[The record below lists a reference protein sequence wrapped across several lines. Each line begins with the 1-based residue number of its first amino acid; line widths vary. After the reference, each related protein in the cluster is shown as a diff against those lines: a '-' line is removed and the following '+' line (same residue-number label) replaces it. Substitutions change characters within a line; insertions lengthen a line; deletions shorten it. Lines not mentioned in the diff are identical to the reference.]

1 MWRVITMAG
10 KEVTLA
16 DLLAALSV
24 QGEAMTS
31 MRKDM
36 VESLDA
42 QRREVAESMASVR
55 EEVAGSAERVF
66 KELRAH
72 LEAECDRVK
81 KEVKEEVL
89 EEVFVKAEVVTKAE
103 VKAEVEGAVS
113 ELRKYVD
120 ETVGARQDFV
130 APQESMPLTLH
141 GQRFGQ
147 EGRSDCSDDEGRFRT
162 PAPASLSP
170 AAPAFQPRGPPANML
185 SPLPSPPG
193 SVKSCHS
200 CTSPTTR
207 RLRDGTKRRPQEF
220 DGSASWEAY
229 KTQFE
234 FLASA
239 RQWSREEMA
248 LQLVC
253 SLKGAALEVLNQLPA
268 AQRSSYSKVT
278 AALERRYGH
287 QHQSEVFRTRFR
299 ARTRGP
305 GETLTRLA
313 QDLEVLVRRAYPEAG
328 EELITILL
336 RDQFVDAID
345 NQQLRIYVQQA
356 HPRDLQEA
364 LARGLELE
372 SFLRT
377 TREKSSGN
385 QPPHKVKAR
394 KGSVGKSPSRSSPPP
409 GEFKGNCFSCGQQGH
424 SRKYCPGN
432 KSGGK
437 AGGTGAGST
446 QYKPCCYNC
455 GKGHRTSECTL
466 IPATDSKEAAGNRD
480 GLAEGGKRQS
490 EEKKP
495 QTA

>member
-1 MWRVITMAG
+1 MAG
-10 KEVTLA
+10 KEVTLE
-16 DLLAALSV
+16 DLLAALSAQV
-24 QGEAMTS
+24 EAVTGMRGDMTG
-31 MRKDM
+31 MREDM
-36 VESLDA
+36 TESL
-42 QRREVAESMASVR
+42 ASVR

-66 KELRAH
+66 KELRVH
-72 LEAECDRVK
+72 LAEECNRVK

-89 EEVFVKAEVVTKAE
+89 EEVFTKAE
-103 VKAEVEGAVS
+103 VKAEVEGVAS

-120 ETVGARQDFV
+120 EAMGASQGFV
-130 APQESMPLTLH
+130 APQGNMPLRVH
-141 GQRFGQ
+141 EQRSGD
-147 EGRSDCSDDEGRFRT
+147 EGGSDISDDGSRFRPLV
-162 PAPASLSP
+162 PARLSP
-170 AAPAFQPRGPPANML
+170 AAPVFQPLGTPANML
-185 SPLPSPPG
+185 SPPPSPPG

-200 CTSPTTR
+200 CTSSTTR
-207 RLRDGTKRRPQEF
+207 RLRDGTRRRPQEF
-220 DGSASWEAY
+220 DGSVSWEAY

-234 FLASA
+234 LLASA

-253 SLKGAALEVLNQLPA
+253 ALKGAALEVLNQLPA
-268 AQRSSYSKVT
+268 AQRSSYSEVT

-356 HPRDLQEA
+356 HPKDLQEA

-377 TREKSSGN
+377 TREKPSGN
-385 QPPHKVKAR
+385 HSPYKVKAK
-394 KGSVGKSPSRSSPPP
+394 KGSVGKSSSSPSPPP

-424 SRKYCPGN
+424 SRKYCPGS
-432 KSGGK
+432 KSSRK
-437 AGGTGAGST
+437 AGGTGAGPT

-466 IPATDSKEAAGNRD
+466 VPATDCKEAAGNRD

-495 QTA
+495 QSA